1 VVAISRLPFDA
12 HRREVPMFRNS
23 LSSPSSVRIVGR
35 RCARTLGAMLPLL
48 LAVSGSLQAAGVE
61 EPIQPIPL
69 TLNQVPARVEIG
81 RLLFRDAR
89 LSGNGRV
96 SCASCHDL
104 GKGGGDGLPRSL
116 GLNGKLLGVNTP
128 TVLNAALNFK
138 QFWNGR
144 AESLES
150 QIDQVIR
157 NPDEMGSSWEGVIKT
172 VSGDAAYRAS
182 FAATYQGVIS
192 KENIQNAIA
201 SYERTLI
208 TPNAPFDRFL
218 RGDTN
223 AISAAEKAG
232 YAAFKQYGCVA
243 CHQGVNVGGN
253 MFQKFGTMGDYFAK
267 RGNPTPDDLGRFLVT
282 QAERDRN
289 VFKVPSLRNVAV
301 TAPYFH
307 DASAKTLEEAVDV
320 MFRYQLG
327 RVASA
332 EDKKAIVQ
340 FLGTLTGEVAG
351 QP

>member
-1 VVAISRLPFDA
+1 MLLCTP
-12 HRREVPMFRNS
+12 VPAQM
-23 LSSPSSVRIVGR
+23 
-35 RCARTLGAMLPLL
+35 
-48 LAVSGSLQAAGVE
+48 AGLN

-69 TLNQVPARVEIG
+69 TAIQVPARVEIG

-104 GKGGGDGLPRSL
+104 AKGGSDGLQLSP
-116 GLNGKLLGVNTP
+116 GLNGKLTQVNTP
-128 TVLNAALNFK
+128 TVFNAALNFK

-144 AESLES
+144 ADSLEG

-157 NPDEMGSSWEGVIKT
+157 NPDEMGASWESVVKT
-172 VSGDAAYRAS
+172 VSGDATYRAS

-192 KENIQNAIA
+192 KETIQNAIA
-201 SYERTLI
+201 SYERTLT
-208 TPNAPFDRFL
+208 TPNARFDRYL
-218 RGDTN
+218 RGDKN

-232 YAAFKQYGCVA
+232 YAAFKQYGCIA

-253 MFQKFGTMGDYFAK
+253 MFQKFGIMGDYFAK
-267 RGNPTPDDLGRFLVT
+267 RGNPTTHDLGRYLVT
-282 QAERDRN
+282 HLERDRY
-289 VFKVPSLRNVAV
+289 VFKVPGLRNVAT

-307 DASAKTLEEAVDV
+307 DGSAKTLEEAVDV

-332 EDKKAIVQ
+332 EDKKSIVL
-340 FLGTLTGEVAG
+340 FLGTLTGEVTG
-351 QP
+351 SQ